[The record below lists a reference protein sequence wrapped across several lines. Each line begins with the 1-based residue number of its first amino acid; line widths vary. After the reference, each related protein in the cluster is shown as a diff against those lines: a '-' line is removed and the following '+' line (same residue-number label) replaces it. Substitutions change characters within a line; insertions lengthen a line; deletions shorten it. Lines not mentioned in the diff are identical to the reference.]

1 MSQRRWV
8 IAALVFLVIGL
19 VALWRSKISM
29 SQTQSVS
36 LRGGASLAYAG
47 VSYGRPEAIP
57 PGENWKHA
65 FSFLPKR
72 ALDKFNL
79 TVSAKFP
86 LATNNLMI
94 WFQDFPSNSPFLIQ
108 APNTI
113 VGLAKMAP
121 NVLLRTFFRGLLCRD
136 RIVHRTK
143 ASSLR
148 PFRDAQSLSSC
159 AFIRR
164 ARTHRLSFHFWA
176 KCVCP
181 IPPLTRIPN
190 GNLLLCLL
198 AIAGGLDHN
207 AERLL

>member
-57 PGENWKHA
+57 PGENWKRA
-65 FSFLPKR
+65 FSFLPQR

-108 APNTI
+108 VPNTI
-113 VGLAKMAP
+113 VGLADENGAECFAP
-121 NVLLRTFFRGLLCRD
+121 NFFPWTLMSGPHRSSYQGIVLAAFPRRAKSFKLRFYSAGADPSLKLSLLGEMRVPNPAFD
-136 RIVHRTK
+136 TYPEWQP
-143 ASSLR
+143 SSLPACHRRR
-148 PFRDAQSLSSC
+148 P
-159 AFIRR
+159 
-164 ARTHRLSFHFWA
+164 
-176 KCVCP
+176 
-181 IPPLTRIPN
+181 
-190 GNLLLCLL
+190 
-198 AIAGGLDHN
+198 
-207 AERLL
+207 

>member
-108 APNTI
+108 VPNTI
-113 VGLAKMAP
+113 VGLADENGAECFAP
-121 NVLLRTFFRGLLCRD
+121 NFFSVDSYVGTASFIVPRHRPCGLSETRKVFQVALLFGGRGPIAQAFTSGRNAC
-136 RIVHRTK
+136 
-143 ASSLR
+143 
-148 PFRDAQSLSSC
+148 AQS
-159 AFIRR
+159 
-164 ARTHRLSFHFWA
+164 RL
-176 KCVCP
+176 
-181 IPPLTRIPN
+181 
-190 GNLLLCLL
+190 
-198 AIAGGLDHN
+198 
-207 AERLL
+207 